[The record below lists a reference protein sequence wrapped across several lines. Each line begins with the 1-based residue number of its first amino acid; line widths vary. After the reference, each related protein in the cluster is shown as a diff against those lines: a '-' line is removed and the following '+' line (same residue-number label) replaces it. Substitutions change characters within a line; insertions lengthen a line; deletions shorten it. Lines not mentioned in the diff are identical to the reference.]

1 MSDLISRQAAIDA
14 FTAYSEYESN
24 RTNADWVTRIH
35 TVLRSLPPA
44 QPEKRTEE
52 RTETHARDYIS
63 RQAAM
68 DAMETWDWQELYL
81 PIHFKQLLEELPP
94 AQSEYTEQDM
104 REQFNAGYACG
115 MRAAQSERKRGKWEQ
130 VEVNYIADMDD
141 EIKESMAI
149 ASMFCPCCKR
159 YHNEVYM
166 YGNPTSGV
174 RYCSNCGADMRED
187 DNDD

>member
-1 MSDLISRQAAIDA
+1 MSDLISRQAAIEAVRNMQPVDTEYDA
-14 FTAYSEYESN
+14 TLIDKAEVMTE
-24 RTNADWVTRIH
+24 
-35 TVLRSLPPA
+35 LMMMPPA
-44 QPEKRTEE
+44 Q
-52 RTETHARDYIS
+52 H
-63 RQAAM
+63 
-68 DAMETWDWQELYL
+68 
-81 PIHFKQLLEELPP
+81 
-94 AQSEYTEQDM
+94 EYTEQDI

-166 YGNPTSGV
+166 YGNPTFGV

-187 DNDD
+187 DNDG